1 MGNILQ
7 NYLILIF
14 LLFWGS
20 FAQGQVFQKEY
31 KEWEIEDKNG
41 EDYKVIT
48 AKEKGVAVIL
58 ANTSFQKNSK
68 RSLDVTFLDT
78 SLEKVWEKSYLVDNT
93 LDFIDYQYI
102 KENIYI
108 LFEKPSNKYHVL
120 RINVNDGSN
129 EIITYEEVKNF
140 YVTDFSV
147 LDSVL
152 FLGGMVKDSPA
163 VIMYNYKTGNSVV
176 TPSINQL
183 KAYIVGMQVDEE
195 YGVVSVVLKS
205 KNRSNDH
212 SVYIATYDLEGK
224 LIFNFPLE
232 RSLDYNFLTFR
243 PMVTAEDEMMVL
255 GTYALNSDDKTQG
268 VYALKTKDSHL
279 EYLRF
284 YDFGYFK
291 NFFNYLEEK
300 RYDRMMAKIVK
311 KRENDKIYPLRFD
324 VFVHNL
330 KVVNDQ
336 IVFSGDI
343 YEPINESSNSSLS
356 YFNGYYTGWRDPY
369 FRQVST
375 EGKGFDGEFVP
386 AAMILDPIPK
396 NQPISYG
403 FTHVNSFACGFN
415 KDGVM
420 LWDNTFSDEDI
431 EVDYPIE
438 ISNVYADYDSAVFLQ
453 VEEDLMR
460 YKISGL
466 KEFTDSVTVDSIAY
480 LRPEEKSS
488 YFDNGGVI
496 DWYGPNF
503 LASGIRKIKHKF
515 NNDLTREVFFLQKI
529 VYIPRKKTAVEGN

>member
-1 MGNILQ
+1 MKQILR
-7 NYLILIF
+7 NFSILIF
-14 LLFWGS
+14 LLFISGLVK
-20 FAQGQVFQKEY
+20 AQVFQKEY

-41 EDYKVIT
+41 EDYKVMT
-48 AKEKGVAVIL
+48 AEEKGVALIF
-58 ANTSFQKNSK
+58 ANTAFQKNSK

-78 SLEKVWEKSYLVDNT
+78 SLEKVWEKSYLVDNM
-93 LDFIDYQYI
+93 LDLIDYQYI
-102 KENIYI
+102 NENIYL
-108 LFEKPSNKYHVL
+108 LFEKPSNKYHIL
-120 RINVNDGSN
+120 KINIIDGSN
-129 EIITYEEVKNF
+129 EMIIYEEVKNF

-147 LDSVL
+147 LDSVV

-163 VIMYNYKTGNSVV
+163 VIMYNYRTGNSVV

-183 KAYIVGMQVDEE
+183 KAYIVGMQVDEKF
-195 YGVVSVVLKS
+195 GVVSVVLKS
-205 KNRSNDH
+205 KNRSNEY

-291 NFFNYLEEK
+291 NFFNYLVEK
-300 RYDRMMAKIVK
+300 KQDKLMVKIDK
-311 KRENDKIYPLRFD
+311 KREKDKIYPLRFD
-324 VFVHNL
+324 VFVHDL
-330 KVVNDQ
+330 KIVEDQ

-356 YFNGYYTGWRDPY
+356 YLNGYYTGWRDPY
-369 FRQVST
+369 FRQVSN

-386 AAMILDPIPK
+386 AALIIDPIPK

-403 FTHVNSFACGFN
+403 FTHENSFACGFN
-415 KDGVM
+415 SDGVM
-420 LWDNTFSDEDI
+420 LWDNTFSDDDI
-431 EVDYPIE
+431 EVEYPIE
-438 ISNVYADYDSAVFLQ
+438 FSNVYADYDSAVFLQ
-453 VEEDLMR
+453 VEEDFLR

-480 LRPEEKSS
+480 IKPEEKSS
-488 YFDNGGVI
+488 YFDNGGLI

-503 LASGIRKIKHKF
+503 LASGIRKIKHKY
-515 NNDLTREVFFLQKI
+515 NNNLTREVFFLQKV
-529 VYIPRKKTAVEGN
+529 VYIPRKKAVIEGN